1 MGRAVPALEV
11 SAEER
16 GELERLIRT
25 HGTAQQIA
33 LRARMILLSAEG
45 LKIGEITARLGVW
58 RKTVSEWRKRW
69 RSGPGHLGRGAEALE
84 RCPALRGTGKD
95 QAGAS
100 LRHHR
105 PGL

>member
-1 MGRAVPALEV
+1 MGRAAPALEI

-33 LRARMILLSAEG
+33 LRARMIILSAEG

-58 RKTVSEWRKRW
+58 RKTASEWRKRW
-69 RSGPGHLGRGAEALE
+69 RSGPDTSAEARKRLSDAP
-84 RCPALRGTGKD
+84 RSGAPARIN
-95 QAGAS
+95 
-100 LRHHR
+100 
-105 PGL
+105 PE